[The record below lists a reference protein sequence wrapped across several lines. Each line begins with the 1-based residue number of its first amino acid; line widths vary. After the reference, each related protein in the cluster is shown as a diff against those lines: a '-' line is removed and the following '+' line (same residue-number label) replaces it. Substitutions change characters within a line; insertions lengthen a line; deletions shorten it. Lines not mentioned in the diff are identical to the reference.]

1 MEPEK
6 ETNKPEKKTAVKIGV
21 NRMNCE
27 YNYDDLMG
35 DRVYVNQT

>member
-1 MEPEK
+1 MEREK
-6 ETNKPEKKTAVKIGV
+6 ETNKPAEKQLKLGV